1 MNSTPSTPPQRAIRE
16 ISTSDGA
23 PTPQSLIHIN
33 KAGSVKIAPAATDSP
48 AEPMVCT
55 MLFSRMES
63 RFNITRITPMD
74 ITAAGMDADTVIP
87 TRNPR

>member
-63 RFNITRITPMD
+63 RFTPMD